1 MIIGI
6 IFGILIFI
14 LLCLVAYVVCNKW
27 NEFKNLRPGD
37 SCGRFVEFDSTSE
50 IIMDDII
57 KVDVDDKGY
66 TTKIYT
72 KTNSYTFLGFMRNN
86 IITECD

>member
-6 IFGILIFI
+6 IFGVLVFI
-14 LLCLVAYVVCNKW
+14 LLCLVAFVINNKW

-37 SCGRFVEFDSTSE
+37 SCGRFIEFNSTSE

-72 KTNSYTFLGFMRNN
+72 KNNSYTFLGFIRNN